1 MERLTVKEAAGR
13 AGVSSALV
21 YEWCDERRL
30 AHYRVGGVGKRG
42 KILIEP
48 ADLDVFMASLKVE
61 PREVPVRPAP
71 QKKFRH
77 LAP

>member
-1 MERLTVKEAAGR
+1 MERFTVKEAAIR

-30 AHYRVGGVGKRG
+30 AHYRVGGAGKRG